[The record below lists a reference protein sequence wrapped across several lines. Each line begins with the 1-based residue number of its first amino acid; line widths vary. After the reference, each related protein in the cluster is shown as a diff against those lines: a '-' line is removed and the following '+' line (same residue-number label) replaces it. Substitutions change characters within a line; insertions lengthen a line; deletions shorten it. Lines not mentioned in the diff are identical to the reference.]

1 MGQQGAQPG
10 CKAMAILLSK
20 TDADPL
26 AFSLMYTQGQNLKLH
41 GSRNEKMRE
50 REDRERF
57 HWDWRKGRSS
67 QVKATGHCWAQ
78 EISTQVGGAP
88 VPLTNSR
95 AFKVCIPSL
104 LQEEVN
110 AVTKAPFS
118 FLPSLCSLLACSENL
133 YSKDIKRMWESKIFK
148 IQRTELYIYFWY
160 YNRHFC
166 KDRGAMALK
175 ARM

>member
-10 CKAMAILLSK
+10 RKAMAILPSK
-20 TDADPL
+20 ADADPL

-41 GSRNEKMRE
+41 WSGNEKVKE

-57 HWDWRKGRSS
+57 HWDWSKGRSS
-67 QVKATGHCWAQ
+67 QVKPTGHCWAQ
-78 EISTQVGGAP
+78 EISTQVGGGP
-88 VPLTNSR
+88 MPLTNSR
-95 AFKVCIPSL
+95 AFKVCTPSL
-104 LQEEVN
+104 LHEEVN
-110 AVTKAPFS
+110 ALIKAPFS
-118 FLPSLCSLLACSENL
+118 LLPSLCSLLAYSENL

-166 KDRGAMALK
+166 KDRGTMALK